1 MTIVIALG
9 VAALVSAGVLWF
21 FLAPRKAARAVM
33 NNGVQEIVVAV
44 KGGYEPAVIEAE
56 AGTPLRLV
64 FDRQEGGEC
73 SSHVVFPDFGVDQA
87 LPAFRTTTL
96 TITPNEPGEYG
107 FACGMNMLHGTL
119 HVLPGKHGGASAATS
134 AVSSPSSEHTV
145 SALAESVGHAATPVN
160 TTTANAATVDEGS
173 SAGIT
178 TGMADDDG
186 SARPDASTPSSESAL
201 TVEEENAAREIR
213 TLRIRLIVAA
223 VFTLPVFLSAMFHLY
238 RLAPIWQLLL
248 ILPVIIYS
256 GRPIYATGWSAII
269 HRAPEMNALV
279 SVGTAAAFLY
289 SLVVTVAPDLLPQ
302 GVREPYYEA
311 VGTIITLMLVG
322 QLLEAHARAGTGEA
336 VRALIGLKPKTAHVE
351 RDGVITEI
359 PVDDVLVGDIVVI
372 RPGDK
377 LPVDGEVISGNSS
390 VDESMVTGESMPV
403 EKTAGSQV
411 TGATVN
417 GTGTLRYRA
426 TRIGADTV
434 LAQIVNLVKAAQ
446 SSKAPVQRLADRVS
460 AIFVPAVV
468 LIAIWACAFWWAFG
482 PEPKIV
488 HALVSA
494 VSVLVIAC
502 PCALGLATPLS
513 ITIATGKAATLGIL
527 VRSAQA
533 LETAAD
539 VDAVVLDK
547 TGTITQ
553 GTPQLV
559 GFDVF
564 GAWHGRERELLA
576 LAADAERSSEHPL
589 AAAIVRAADEGA
601 PVVGIAAGNFGVGD
615 ADGAS
620 DAGAEFTAIPG
631 RGIVATVRG
640 HVVIVGNAELVDD
653 HDVGMPES
661 AGESVDDVFAAID
674 HHAALGHTPMLMA
687 VDGLLAAVIAVADTV
702 KPDSKQAI
710 AALRSR
716 GIDVVMLT
724 GDNQDTARAIAH
736 DVGVDH
742 VIAEVRPD
750 AKADEIAR
758 LQADG
763 HVVAMVGDGIND
775 APALARANVGFAIG
789 GGTDVAIES
798 ADITLMNGSLTGVV
812 TAIDLAHATMRNIS
826 QNLGF
831 AFGYNG
837 IGIPVAAGVLYP
849 FTGMLLNPMIAGAA
863 MAFSSLSVVTNAN
876 RLRAFSPERVRP
888 YRISARKTKAN
899 TRKGTIMGL
908 FSRKNDAQDAGTGAG
923 MHDMH
928 GMDMHAHG
936 MHHAGAGAAGGSE
949 TDPICG
955 MSVNPAAAAAKREYN
970 GKTYYFCGAGCAAT
984 FDKAPEQYAK

>member
-1 MTIVIALG
+1 MIIAMAFIA
-9 VAALVSAGVLWF
+9 AALVSAGVLWF

-44 KGGYEPAVIEAE
+44 KGGYDPAVIEAE
-56 AGTPLRLV
+56 AGTPLRFV

-73 SSHVVFPDFGVDQA
+73 SSHVVFPDFGVDQS
-87 LPAFRTTTL
+87 LPAFRTTTM
-96 TITPNEPGEYG
+96 TITPNKPGEYG

-119 HVLPGKHGGASAATS
+119 RVLPGRHTTDTPEPNAEPTAEPDKDARANTAD
-134 AVSSPSSEHTV
+134 VPNDSSTRS
-145 SALAESVGHAATPVN
+145 
-160 TTTANAATVDEGS
+160 
-173 SAGIT
+173 
-178 TGMADDDG
+178 ADDATAG
-186 SARPDASTPSSESAL
+186 TTMPDL
-201 TVEEENAAREIR
+201 NEEEANAAREIR
-213 TLRIRLIVAA
+213 TLRMRLIVAA
-223 VFTLPVFLSAMFHLY
+223 VFTLPVFLAAMFHLY
-238 RLAPIWQLLL
+238 HLAPIWQLLL
-248 ILPVIIYS
+248 ILPVILYA
-256 GRPIYATGWSAII
+256 GRPIYATGWSAIV

-289 SLVVTVAPDLLPQ
+289 SLVVTIAPTMLPQ
-302 GVREPYYEA
+302 DVREPYYEA

-351 RDGVITEI
+351 RDGTVTDI
-359 PVDDVLVGDIVVI
+359 PVDDVRVGDIVVI

-377 LPVDGEVISGNSS
+377 LPVDGAVISGDST

-411 TGATVN
+411 TGTTVN
-417 GTGTLRYRA
+417 GTGTFRYRA

-434 LAQIVNLVKAAQ
+434 LAQIVNLVKTAQ

-468 LIAIWACAFWWAFG
+468 LIAVWACALWWAFG

-539 VDAVVLDK
+539 VDTVVLDK

-553 GTPQLV
+553 GRPELV

-564 GAWHGRERELLA
+564 GAWHGHERELLA
-576 LAADAERSSEHPL
+576 LAADAERNSEHPL
-589 AAAIVRAADEGA
+589 AAAIVRAADGERDGDRGA
-601 PVVGIAAGNFGVGD
+601 VGGG
-615 ADGAS
+615 ADG
-620 DAGAEFTAIPG
+620 DHDGRGDQELHGVDEFTAIPG
-631 RGIVATVRG
+631 RGIVATVGR
-640 HVVIVGNAELVDD
+640 HTVIIGNAELVDD
-653 HDVGMPES
+653 HDVGMPDA

-674 HHAALGHTPMLMA
+674 AHAAKGRTPMLMA

-710 AALRSR
+710 AALRLR

-758 LQADG
+758 LQAGG

-775 APALARANVGFAIG
+775 APALVRANVGFAIG

-812 TAIDLAHATMRNIS
+812 TAVDLAHATMRNIR

-837 IGIPVAAGVLYP
+837 IGIPIAAGALYP

-863 MAFSSLSVVTNAN
+863 MAFSSLSVVSNAN
-876 RLRAFSPERVRP
+876 RLRAFDPERVRP
-888 YRISARKTKAN
+888 YRISARKTNNA
-899 TRKGTIMGL
+899 RKGTIMGL
-908 FSRKNDAQDAGTGAG
+908 FSRKNESE
-923 MHDMH
+923 HMH
-928 GMDMHAHG
+928 GDMGDMHG
-936 MHHAGAGAAGGSE
+936 MHHAHAAGSE

-955 MSVNPAAAAAKREYN
+955 MSVDPATAAAKRDYN
-970 GKTYYFCGAGCAAT
+970 GKTYYFCGAGCAAA
-984 FDKAPEQYAK
+984 FDKNPAQYAK

>member
-1 MTIVIALG
+1 MGYMVMAYADDGRKYMIIAMALI

-44 KGGYEPAVIEAE
+44 KGGYDPAVIEAK
-56 AGTPLRLV
+56 AGTPLRFV

-87 LPAFRTTTL
+87 LPAFRTTTM
-96 TITPNEPGEYG
+96 TITSNEPGEYG

-119 HVLPGKHGGASAATS
+119 RVLPGRH
-134 AVSSPSSEHTV
+134 
-145 SALAESVGHAATPVN
+145 
-160 TTTANAATVDEGS
+160 TTAVPESSVEPVAEPEKDVRSNAAAVPNESGS
-173 SAGIT
+173 SARSADNT
-178 TGMADDDG
+178 TVGMAM
-186 SARPDASTPSSESAL
+186 PDL
-201 TVEEENAAREIR
+201 NEEEANAAREIR
-213 TLRIRLIVAA
+213 TLRMRLIVAA

-238 RLAPIWQLLL
+238 HLTPIWQLLL

-289 SLVVTVAPDLLPQ
+289 SLVVTVAPTILPQ

-351 RDGVITEI
+351 RDGMVTDI
-359 PVDDVLVGDIVVI
+359 PVDDVRVGDIVVI

-377 LPVDGEVISGNSS
+377 LPVDGEVISGDST

-417 GTGTLRYRA
+417 GTGTFRYRA

-434 LAQIVNLVKAAQ
+434 LAQIVNLVKTAQ

-468 LIAIWACAFWWAFG
+468 LIAVWSCALWWAFG

-533 LETAAD
+533 LETSAD
-539 VDAVVLDK
+539 VDTVVLDK

-553 GTPQLV
+553 GRPELV

-564 GAWHGRERELLA
+564 GVWHGRERELLA
-576 LAADAERSSEHPL
+576 LAADAERGSEHPL
-589 AAAIVRAADEGA
+589 AEAIVRAADDDRGRDGRGDGGDDGSEGN
-601 PVVGIAAGNFGVGD
+601 GGGRSDRESRGVD
-615 ADGAS
+615 A
-620 DAGAEFTAIPG
+620 FTAIPG
-631 RGIVATVRG
+631 RGIVATVDG
-640 HVVIVGNAELVDD
+640 HIVIIGNA
-653 HDVGMPES
+653 
-661 AGESVDDVFAAID
+661 
-674 HHAALGHTPMLMA
+674 
-687 VDGLLAAVIAVADTV
+687 
-702 KPDSKQAI
+702 
-710 AALRSR
+710 
-716 GIDVVMLT
+716 
-724 GDNQDTARAIAH
+724 
-736 DVGVDH
+736 
-742 VIAEVRPD
+742 
-750 AKADEIAR
+750 
-758 LQADG
+758 
-763 HVVAMVGDGIND
+763 
-775 APALARANVGFAIG
+775 
-789 GGTDVAIES
+789 
-798 ADITLMNGSLTGVV
+798 
-812 TAIDLAHATMRNIS
+812 
-826 QNLGF
+826 
-831 AFGYNG
+831 
-837 IGIPVAAGVLYP
+837 
-849 FTGMLLNPMIAGAA
+849 
-863 MAFSSLSVVTNAN
+863 
-876 RLRAFSPERVRP
+876 
-888 YRISARKTKAN
+888 
-899 TRKGTIMGL
+899 
-908 FSRKNDAQDAGTGAG
+908 
-923 MHDMH
+923 
-928 GMDMHAHG
+928 
-936 MHHAGAGAAGGSE
+936 
-949 TDPICG
+949 
-955 MSVNPAAAAAKREYN
+955 
-970 GKTYYFCGAGCAAT
+970 
-984 FDKAPEQYAK
+984 

>member
-1 MTIVIALG
+1 MGYMVMAYTDDGRRYMIIAMAF
-9 VAALVSAGVLWF
+9 VAAALVSAGVLWF

-44 KGGYEPAVIEAE
+44 KGGYDPAVIEAE
-56 AGTPLRLV
+56 AGTPLRFV

-73 SSHVVFPDFGVDQA
+73 SSHVVFPDFGVDQS
-87 LPAFRTTTL
+87 LPAFRTTTM
-96 TITPNEPGEYG
+96 TITPNKPGEYG

-119 HVLPGKHGGASAATS
+119 RVLPGRHTTDTPEPNAEPTAKPDKDARANTAD
-134 AVSSPSSEHTV
+134 VPNDSSTRS
-145 SALAESVGHAATPVN
+145 
-160 TTTANAATVDEGS
+160 
-173 SAGIT
+173 
-178 TGMADDDG
+178 ADDATAG
-186 SARPDASTPSSESAL
+186 TTMPDL
-201 TVEEENAAREIR
+201 NEEEANAAREIR
-213 TLRIRLIVAA
+213 TLRMRLIVAA

-238 RLAPIWQLLL
+238 HLAPIWQLLL
-248 ILPVIIYS
+248 ILPVILYA
-256 GRPIYATGWSAII
+256 GRPIYATGWSAIV

-289 SLVVTVAPDLLPQ
+289 SLVVTIAPTILPQ
-302 GVREPYYEA
+302 DVREPYYEA

-351 RDGVITEI
+351 RDGTVTDI
-359 PVDDVLVGDIVVI
+359 PVDDVRVGDIVVI

-377 LPVDGEVISGNSS
+377 LPVDGTVISGDST

-417 GTGTLRYRA
+417 GTGTFRYRA

-434 LAQIVNLVKAAQ
+434 LAQIVNLVKTAQ

-468 LIAIWACAFWWAFG
+468 LIAVWACALWWAFG

-539 VDAVVLDK
+539 VDTVVLDK

-553 GTPQLV
+553 GRPELV

-564 GAWHGRERELLA
+564 GTWHGRERELLA
-576 LAADAERSSEHPL
+576 LAADAERNSEHPL
-589 AAAIVRAADEGA
+589 AAAIVRAADDDRDGDRGA
-601 PVVGIAAGNFGVGD
+601 VGGG
-615 ADGAS
+615 ADG
-620 DAGAEFTAIPG
+620 DHDGRGDQELHGVDEFTAIPG
-631 RGIVATVRG
+631 RGIVATVGR
-640 HVVIVGNAELVDD
+640 HTVIIGNAELVDD
-653 HDVGMPES
+653 HDVGMPDV

-674 HHAALGHTPMLMA
+674 AHAAKGRTPMLMA

-710 AALRSR
+710 AALRLR

-758 LQADG
+758 LQAGG

-775 APALARANVGFAIG
+775 APALVRANVGFAIG

-812 TAIDLAHATMRNIS
+812 TAVDLAHATMRNIR

-837 IGIPVAAGVLYP
+837 IGIPIAAGALYP

-863 MAFSSLSVVTNAN
+863 MAFSSLSVVSNAN
-876 RLRAFSPERVRP
+876 RLRAFDPERVRP
-888 YRISARKTKAN
+888 YRISARKTNNA
-899 TRKGTIMGL
+899 RKGTIMGL
-908 FSRKNDAQDAGTGAG
+908 FSRKNDESEH
-923 MHDMH
+923 MHGDMGDMH
-928 GMDMHAHG
+928 GMHHVHA
-936 MHHAGAGAAGGSE
+936 AGSE

-955 MSVNPAAAAAKREYN
+955 MSVDPATAAAKRDYN
-970 GKTYYFCGAGCAAT
+970 GKAYYFCGAGCAAA
-984 FDKAPEQYAK
+984 FDKNPAQYAK

>member
-1 MTIVIALG
+1 MIIVIALG

-33 NNGVQEIVVAV
+33 ADGVQEIVVAV
-44 KGGYEPAVIEAE
+44 KGGYDPAVIEAE

-119 HVLPGKHGGASAATS
+119 HILPGKHSSAARMT
-134 AVSSPSSEHTV
+134 AAANSEHAKNASDNAGAAGHADT
-145 SALAESVGHAATPVN
+145 AAADGANNAAPAGQNPAEST
-160 TTTANAATVDEGS
+160 
-173 SAGIT
+173 
-178 TGMADDDG
+178 
-186 SARPDASTPSSESAL
+186 L
-201 TVEEENAAREIR
+201 TDEEENAAREIR
-213 TLRIRLIVAA
+213 TLRMRLIVAA

-238 RLAPIWQLLL
+238 HLAPIWQLLL
-248 ILPVIIYS
+248 ILPVIVYS

-289 SLVVTVAPDLLPQ
+289 SLVVTAAPNLLPQ
-302 GVREPYYEA
+302 DVREPYYEA

-336 VRALIGLKPKTAHVE
+336 VRALIGLKPKTARVE

-359 PVDDVLVGDIVVI
+359 PVDDVHVGDIVVI

-390 VDESMVTGESMPV
+390 VDESMVTGESIPV
-403 EKTAGSQV
+403 EKAAGSQV

-417 GTGTLRYRA
+417 GTGTFRYRA

-434 LAQIVNLVKAAQ
+434 LAQIVALVKTAQ

-468 LIAIWACAFWWAFG
+468 LIAIWACAFWWVFG

-539 VDAVVLDK
+539 VDTVVLDK

-564 GAWHGRERELLA
+564 GAWHGREGELLA
-576 LAADAERSSEHPL
+576 LAADAERNSEHPL
-589 AAAIVRAADEGA
+589 AAAIVRAADEGSA
-601 PVVGIAAGNFGVGD
+601 VAGIDAVGAGSD
-615 ADGAS
+615 DGAD
-620 DAGAEFTAIPG
+620 DAAEFTAIPG

-653 HDVGMPES
+653 HDVGMPDA
-661 AGESVDDVFAAID
+661 AGESVDDVFASID
-674 HHAALGHTPMLMA
+674 RHAALGHTPMLMA

-710 AALRSR
+710 AALRAR

-775 APALARANVGFAIG
+775 APALVRANVGFAIG

-798 ADITLMNGSLTGVV
+798 ADITLMNGSLAGVV
-812 TAIDLAHATMRNIS
+812 TAIDLAHATMRNIG

-888 YRISARKTKAN
+888 YRISARKMKAN

-908 FSRKNDAQDAGTGAG
+908 FSRKNDSQDAGA
-923 MHDMH
+923 HDMH

-936 MHHAGAGAAGGSE
+936 MHHAGAGAGGSE

-955 MSVNPAAAAAKREYN
+955 MSVNPATAAAKREYN
-970 GKTYYFCGAGCAAT
+970 GKTYYFCGAGCAAA
-984 FDKAPEQYAK
+984 FDKNPEQYAK

>member
-1 MTIVIALG
+1 MVMAYIDDGRRYMIIAMAF
-9 VAALVSAGVLWF
+9 VAAALVSAGVLWF
-21 FLAPRKAARAVM
+21 FLAPRKASRAVM

-44 KGGYEPAVIEAE
+44 KGGYDPAVIEAE
-56 AGTPLRLV
+56 AGTPLRFV

-73 SSHVVFPDFGVDQA
+73 SSHVVFPDFGVDQS
-87 LPAFRTTTL
+87 LPAFRTTTM

-119 HVLPGKHGGASAATS
+119 RVLPGRHAMDATEPNVGT
-134 AVSSPSSEHTV
+134 AH
-145 SALAESVGHAATPVN
+145 ESDKGTGTDAIIAPN
-160 TTTANAATVDEGS
+160 DS
-173 SAGIT
+173 SANPTAGAAAGT
-178 TGMADDDG
+178 TM
-186 SARPDASTPSSESAL
+186 PDL
-201 TVEEENAAREIR
+201 NEEETNAAREIR
-213 TLRIRLIVAA
+213 TLRMRLIVAA

-238 RLAPIWQLLL
+238 HLAPIWQLLL
-248 ILPVIIYS
+248 ILPVILYA
-256 GRPIYATGWSAII
+256 GRPIYATGWSAIV

-289 SLVVTVAPDLLPQ
+289 SLVVTIAPTILPQ
-302 GVREPYYEA
+302 DVREPYYEA

-351 RDGVITEI
+351 RDGTVADI
-359 PVDDVLVGDIVVI
+359 PVDDVRVGDIVVI

-377 LPVDGEVISGNSS
+377 LPVDGTVISGDST

-417 GTGTLRYRA
+417 GTGTFRYRA

-434 LAQIVNLVKAAQ
+434 LAQIVNLVKTAQ

-468 LIAIWACAFWWAFG
+468 LIAVWACALWWAFG
-482 PEPKIV
+482 SEPKIV

-539 VDAVVLDK
+539 VDTVVLDK

-553 GTPQLV
+553 GRPELV

-576 LAADAERSSEHPL
+576 LAADAERNSEHPL
-589 AAAIVRAADEGA
+589 AAAIVRAADGERDGDRGA
-601 PVVGIAAGNFGVGD
+601 VGGGAVGGG
-615 ADGAS
+615 ADG
-620 DAGAEFTAIPG
+620 DHDGRGDQGLHGVDEFTAIPG
-631 RGIVATVRG
+631 RGIVATVGR
-640 HVVIVGNAELVDD
+640 HTVIIGNAELVDD
-653 HDVGMPES
+653 HDVGMPDA

-674 HHAALGHTPMLMA
+674 AHAAKGRTPMLMA

-710 AALRSR
+710 AALRLR

-758 LQADG
+758 LQAGG

-775 APALARANVGFAIG
+775 APALVRANVGFAIG

-812 TAIDLAHATMRNIS
+812 TAVDLAHATMRNIR

-837 IGIPVAAGVLYP
+837 IGIPIAAGALYP

-863 MAFSSLSVVTNAN
+863 MAFSSLSVVSNAN
-876 RLRAFSPERVRP
+876 RLRAFDPERVRP
-888 YRISARKTKAN
+888 YRISTRKTNNA
-899 TRKGTIMGL
+899 RKGTIMGL
-908 FSRKNDAQDAGTGAG
+908 FSRKNDESE
-923 MHDMH
+923 HMH
-928 GMDMHAHG
+928 GDMGNMHG
-936 MHHAGAGAAGGSE
+936 MHHAHAAGSE

-955 MSVNPAAAAAKREYN
+955 MSVDPATAAAKRDYN
-970 GKTYYFCGAGCAAT
+970 GKTYYFCGAGCAAA
-984 FDKAPEQYAK
+984 FDKNPAQYAK